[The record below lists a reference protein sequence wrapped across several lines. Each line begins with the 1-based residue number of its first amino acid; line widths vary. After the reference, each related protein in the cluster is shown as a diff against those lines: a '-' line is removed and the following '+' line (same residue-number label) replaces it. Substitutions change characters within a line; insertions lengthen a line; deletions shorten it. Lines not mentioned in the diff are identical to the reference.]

1 MKTRTKAKDFARTPG
16 TARDNQRPVERT
28 RIGKPVTAPFILA
41 LGMLAALGMAPCAHA
56 AWKRLPDLG
65 HDDVESTTGYRHS
78 SSTGAKVVSSDNIT
92 HADTFVSHDPTD
104 ETHLR
109 AGDSHIVIDLGHQE
123 VIHGMSFTNDD
134 MEGSITVQA
143 SIDKRTWVDLGQT
156 AFTPA
161 DRWPDVEMAMTPVR
175 YLKLRFNL
183 VRKGNLRDFE
193 IFGSDTDRD
202 FDLVPVDSQDESTE
216 VNLADGLGGTRVIY
230 VHPEPLKATGRSTHH
245 VYHQPFSF
253 PESNE
258 KYRTVIYDLGQVR
271 KLKTF
276 GSVHSPRPV
285 RLSVYLF
292 EDLGEKED
300 WREHKSF
307 DPAVFEKVKPVTVV
321 EDRQGTG
328 TIKVELDSATPARYV
343 ALRWEPEFNPPA
355 FTVGGV
361 LIASR
366 GWSVVPHGTGGG
378 TGTPIVGGPMPTG
391 YVAGMS
397 PFGWSTGGYGG
408 GGSLPTT
415 TGTTTAATTAA
426 GVASFVFN
434 EAPVSSP

>member
-1 MKTRTKAKDFARTPG
+1 MAS
-16 TARDNQRPVERT
+16 
-28 RIGKPVTAPFILA
+28 
-41 LGMLAALGMAPCAHA
+41 LGMVPAVDA
-56 AWKRLPDLG
+56 AWKRLPDMG
-65 HDDVESTTGYRHS
+65 HDDIEATTPYRHS
-78 SSTGAKVVSSDNIT
+78 KSTGARVVSSDNIR

-109 AGDSHIVIDLGHQE
+109 AGDSHIVLDIGHQE

-143 SIDKRTWVDLGQT
+143 SNDQKTWMDLGQT
-156 AFTPA
+156 SFAPA
-161 DRWPDVEMAMTPVR
+161 DRWPNVEMAMTPVR
-175 YLKLRFNL
+175 YLKLRFSL
-183 VRKGNLRDFE
+183 ARKGTLRDFE
-193 IFGSDTDRD
+193 AFGSDTDRD
-202 FDLVPVDSQDESTE
+202 FDLVPVDSGDESTE

-230 VHPEPLKATGRSTHH
+230 IHPEPQKVTGRSTHH
-245 VYHQPFSF
+245 VYHQPFNF
-253 PESNE
+253 PESSE

-292 EDLGEKED
+292 EELGEKED
-300 WREHKSF
+300 WREQKSF
-307 DPAVFEKVKPVTVV
+307 DPVVFEKMKPTAVY
-321 EDRQGTG
+321 EDREGTG
-328 TIKVELDSATPARYV
+328 SIKVELDSATSARYV
-343 ALRWEPEFNPPA
+343 AMRWEPEFNPPA

-366 GWSVVPHGTGGG
+366 GWSVVPRGAGGG
-378 TGTPIVGGPMPTG
+378 TGTPIVSGPMPTG
-391 YVAGMS
+391 YVGGVS
-397 PFGWSTGGYGG
+397 PFSFGTGGYAGG

-415 TGTTTAATTAA
+415 TGTTTAAA
-426 GVASFVFN
+426 VSPSFVFN